1 MISVKLYYWHQTMG
15 SLFSK
20 IVINSK
26 HPIMSKPWGFIDTFS
41 KEEAPASLM
50 MMTRRRE

>member
-1 MISVKLYYWHQTMG
+1 MG

-41 KEEAPASLM
+41 KEEALGFADDDD
-50 MMTRRRE
+50 TQKRVRKK